1 MLISFFGIC
10 KYRVYFSIVKKTLYT
25 KNYQVFLE
33 LVYKIRVAS
42 NLRQIDLAKRLEAPQ
57 SFISKIE
64 SGERRVDLIELL
76 EICRVMNVSI
86 VDFVKEL
93 EKKINEAK

>member
-1 MLISFFGIC
+1 M
-10 KYRVYFSIVKKTLYT
+10 RVS
-25 KNYQVFLE
+25 
-33 LVYKIRVAS
+33 S
-42 NLRQIDLAKRLEAPQ
+42 NLRQIDLAEKLGTPQ

-64 SGERRVDLIELL
+64 SGERRVDLIELS
-76 EICRVMNVSI
+76 EICRILNISI

>member
-1 MLISFFGIC
+1 M
-10 KYRVYFSIVKKTLYT
+10 KKTLYT
-25 KNYQVFLE
+25 KNYQVLLE
-33 LVYKIRVAS
+33 LLYKMRVSS
-42 NLRQIDLAKRLEAPQ
+42 NLRQIDLAEKLGTPQ

-64 SGERRVDLIELL
+64 SGERRVDLIELS
-76 EICRVMNVSI
+76 EICRILNISI